1 MADTQTQAS
10 GEELEKEIEK
20 LLDQEKFEPP
30 EEFKEKALWNDP
42 SIYDEANKDWK
53 AWWEK
58 QAEELHWFDKWDDVL
73 DDSNPPFYKWFTGGK
88 INASY
93 NCLDRHVEAGI
104 GDRVAFHWR
113 GEGGEERDVTY
124 AELLR
129 DTQKLANALK
139 DHGIEQGDVVG
150 IYLPMI
156 PEVVVAMLACARIGA
171 PHNLVFGGFSPDSV
185 KERMEFSE
193 AKALITTNAA
203 NRKGKATE
211 IKTAVDEFL
220 G

>member
-58 QAEELHWFDKWDDVL
+58 RAEERHCSDKWRGRRRAA
-73 DDSNPPFYKWFTGGK
+73 SPPFYKWFTGGK

-93 NCLDRHVEAGI
+93 NCLDRHVDA
-104 GDRVAFHWR
+104 
-113 GEGGEERDVTY
+113 
-124 AELLR
+124 
-129 DTQKLANALK
+129 
-139 DHGIEQGDVVG
+139 
-150 IYLPMI
+150 
-156 PEVVVAMLACARIGA
+156 
-171 PHNLVFGGFSPDSV
+171 
-185 KERMEFSE
+185 
-193 AKALITTNAA
+193 
-203 NRKGKATE
+203 
-211 IKTAVDEFL
+211 
-220 G
+220 